1 MKNVL
6 VETISEKCFKIIR
19 INSINISNRCSYSS
33 ENFWIRCASFGPT
46 KRAKLMIS
54 NEEIN
59 DVMKIVKS
67 FEESGLLIKDSET
80 IGNETKE
87 QKGGFL
93 SVLLGTLSPSLLQNL
108 LIDKGTIKTG
118 GGRIRNSQKF

>member
-1 MKNVL
+1 
-6 VETISEKCFKIIR
+6 
-19 INSINISNRCSYSS
+19 
-33 ENFWIRCASFGPT
+33 
-46 KRAKLMIS
+46 MIS

-108 LIDKGTIKTG
+108 LIDKGIIKTG

>member
-1 MKNVL
+1 
-6 VETISEKCFKIIR
+6 
-19 INSINISNRCSYSS
+19 
-33 ENFWIRCASFGPT
+33 
-46 KRAKLMIS
+46 MIS

-93 SVLLGTLSPSLLQNL
+93 SVSLGTLGPSLLQNL

>member
-1 MKNVL
+1 
-6 VETISEKCFKIIR
+6 
-19 INSINISNRCSYSS
+19 
-33 ENFWIRCASFGPT
+33 
-46 KRAKLMIS
+46 MIS

-93 SVLLGTLSPSLLQNL
+93 SVLLGTLGPSLLQNL

>member
-1 MKNVL
+1 
-6 VETISEKCFKIIR
+6 
-19 INSINISNRCSYSS
+19 
-33 ENFWIRCASFGPT
+33 
-46 KRAKLMIS
+46 MIS

-87 QKGGFL
+87 QKRGFL

-108 LIDKGTIKTG
+108 LIDKGTIKIG

>member
-1 MKNVL
+1 
-6 VETISEKCFKIIR
+6 
-19 INSINISNRCSYSS
+19 
-33 ENFWIRCASFGPT
+33 
-46 KRAKLMIS
+46 MIS

-108 LIDKGTIKTG
+108 LIDKDTIKTG

>member
-1 MKNVL
+1 
-6 VETISEKCFKIIR
+6 
-19 INSINISNRCSYSS
+19 
-33 ENFWIRCASFGPT
+33 
-46 KRAKLMIS
+46 MIS

-87 QKGGFL
+87 QKRGFL

>member
-1 MKNVL
+1 
-6 VETISEKCFKIIR
+6 
-19 INSINISNRCSYSS
+19 
-33 ENFWIRCASFGPT
+33 
-46 KRAKLMIS
+46 MIS

>member
-1 MKNVL
+1 
-6 VETISEKCFKIIR
+6 
-19 INSINISNRCSYSS
+19 
-33 ENFWIRCASFGPT
+33 
-46 KRAKLMIS
+46 MIS

-67 FEESGLLIKDSET
+67 FEESGLLIKYSET

-93 SVLLGTLSPSLLQNL
+93 SVLLGTLGPSLLQNL

>member
-1 MKNVL
+1 
-6 VETISEKCFKIIR
+6 
-19 INSINISNRCSYSS
+19 
-33 ENFWIRCASFGPT
+33 
-46 KRAKLMIS
+46 MIS

-118 GGRIRNSQKF
+118 GGRIRNRQKF

>member
-1 MKNVL
+1 
-6 VETISEKCFKIIR
+6 
-19 INSINISNRCSYSS
+19 
-33 ENFWIRCASFGPT
+33 
-46 KRAKLMIS
+46 MIS

-93 SVLLGTLSPSLLQNL
+93 SVLLGTLGPSLLQNL
-108 LIDKGTIKTG
+108 LIDKRTIKTG

>member
-1 MKNVL
+1 
-6 VETISEKCFKIIR
+6 
-19 INSINISNRCSYSS
+19 
-33 ENFWIRCASFGPT
+33 
-46 KRAKLMIS
+46 MIS

-67 FEESGLLIKDSET
+67 FEESGLLIKESET

-93 SVLLGTLSPSLLQNL
+93 SVLLGTLGPSLLQNL